1 LPCADK
7 LTEPA
12 FTNLNKSTGDLRIAT
27 FELGEFS
34 GDVFLTTTVEV
45 SDDNCHHKSLI
56 TVSKISSDLLSL
68 NIESGCEH
76 IKKAAA
82 SVGQNLNRSAVTG
95 SFDRNIVYE
104 KVAET
109 MPGCVVCAV
118 PCAIVKASWAELG
131 MNLRRG
137 AHIQFI

>member
-1 LPCADK
+1 
-7 LTEPA
+7 
-12 FTNLNKSTGDLRIAT
+12 LNKSTGDLRKAT
-27 FELGEFS
+27 FELGGFS
-34 GDVFLTTTVEV
+34 GEVLLTTTVEV
-45 SDDNCHHKSLI
+45 SDDNCHHKSSI

-68 NIESGCEH
+68 NIESECEH

-82 SVGQNLNRSAVTG
+82 SLGQNLNRSAVTG
-95 SFDRNIVYE
+95 TFDHNIVYE
-104 KVAET
+104 KVSET

-131 MNLRRG
+131 MNLRKG